1 MNIFAE
7 QQWRQRHREQIY
19 GHGGGWKKERVEEM
33 ERGAWRHLHHHI

>member
-33 ERGAWRHLHHHI
+33 ERDGSKDANFHL